1 MKKTPEKTRRDE
13 RRELSRRSL
22 IKWSLAAGAA
32 VGLSRWQVFE
42 ILERS
47 GGKALAQDAACLPT
61 NRSVHLVAGGGGLA
75 WFQLLW
81 PHNDVAAAGN
91 DRFAFH
97 APGQAKLAVST
108 DRPLTFAPE
117 TPWQNLPGK
126 RQMSVFMAG
135 NNETHTANPQS
146 NTALAGSSIFAVSAA
161 LQNTNPSVIPA
172 IAVGDAAFGSAP
184 GAPQVSRVGAPDQIV
199 DLFNSAASRE
209 GGMLEKAEDAQLYG
223 AHYAALVSLNRAA
236 NRSTT
241 KRSYETAKQA
251 ASLLGTNL
259 SSALAVTPDD
269 LTRYGITPA
278 TRNNV
283 AEIGRTLI
291 ITVKAFKL
299 GLTSSVVLPAMRDDP
314 HGAFADL
321 GGTRAT
327 VANLGKILQAFYD
340 DLAATP
346 DDSCGGASLADNIV
360 FTIHGD
366 TPKDP
371 LDRSGWPDGTQGNAN
386 WVYVMGNGMLKTGWF
401 GGINRNGNVQGF
413 RGATGEM
420 GGYDGGAQAQ
430 AAAAAI
436 AYAIAKGDMR
446 RTADFARGINIA
458 GITNAVQM

>member
-1 MKKTPEKTRRDE
+1 MKTSDKNERDARRA
-13 RRELSRRSL
+13 LTRRSL

-32 VGLSRWQVFE
+32 IGLERWKVFE

-47 GGKALAQDAACLPT
+47 GGTALAQDASCLPT

-81 PHNDVAAAGN
+81 PHNDVAAAASA
-91 DRFAFH
+91 RFAFH
-97 APGQAKLAVST
+97 APGQSSLAQGT

-146 NTALAGSSIFAVSAA
+146 NTALAGASIFAVSAA

-172 IAVGDAAFGSAP
+172 IAVGDAAFGTAP
-184 GAPQVSRVGAPDQIV
+184 GAPQVSRVGGADQIV
-199 DLFNSAASRE
+199 DLFNSAASRA

-241 KRSYETAKQA
+241 KAAYETAKQA
-251 ASLLGTNL
+251 AGLLGTNL
-259 SSALAVTPDD
+259 SSALAVIPDD
-269 LTRYGITPA
+269 LTRYGVTPA

-283 AEIGRTLI
+283 ADIARTLI
-291 ITVKAFKL
+291 IAVKAFKL
-299 GLTSSVVLPAMRDDP
+299 GLTSSITLPAMRDDP

-321 GGTRAT
+321 AGTRAT
-327 VANLGKILQAFYD
+327 VANLGAILQAFHD

-346 DDSCGGASLADNIV
+346 DDSCGGASLADNFV
-360 FTIHGD
+360 LTIHGD

-371 LDRSGWPDGTQGNAN
+371 LERSGWPDGTQGNAN

-401 GGINRNGNVQGF
+401 GGIDRNGNVQGF
-413 RGATGEM
+413 RGGTGEM
-420 GGYDGGAQAQ
+420 AGYDGGGQAQ

-436 AYAIAKGDMR
+436 AFAIAKGDTR
-446 RTADFARGINIA
+446 RVGDFARGINIS